1 MPPQTPSPTPAQ
13 GVEVNQLYLAAAK
26 RFEAL
31 FDGVPIA
38 CLTFDQ
44 HGTVFEW
51 NQAAEELWE
60 KSSAEVFQRPLQDAL
75 NNPHRDAMLDG
86 ALEKVFQGENVRAVE
101 WKAEFGGGRS
111 KWVVANLF
119 PMQTANGETHCA
131 VMACVDITAQKELQ
145 EVVETQLLELS
156 QAKVLLEFQR
166 DELAEVNAKL
176 EALATTDGLTGLKNH
191 RAFQEFFE
199 QQFQIAKRAGNW
211 PLSVV
216 LLDVDNFKNL
226 NDEHGHQAGDDVLR
240 ELAKTMLSIARKSDF
255 VARYGGEEFVVV
267 LPGTD
272 IQGCAE
278 AAERM
283 RQAVEKLVLPTGPLT
298 VSVGGSTVHPR
309 DQMREQVIARADA
322 ALYAAKRAGRNKTF
336 HSQDLAA

>member
-1 MPPQTPSPTPAQ
+1 
-13 GVEVNQLYLAAAK
+13 
-26 RFEAL
+26 
-31 FDGVPIA
+31 
-38 CLTFDQ
+38 
-44 HGTVFEW
+44 
-51 NQAAEELWE
+51 
-60 KSSAEVFQRPLQDAL
+60 
-75 NNPHRDAMLDG
+75 
-86 ALEKVFQGENVRAVE
+86 
-101 WKAEFGGGRS
+101 
-111 KWVVANLF
+111 
-119 PMQTANGETHCA
+119 
-131 VMACVDITAQKELQ
+131 
-145 EVVETQLLELS
+145 
-156 QAKVLLEFQR
+156 
-166 DELAEVNAKL
+166 
-176 EALATTDGLTGLKNH
+176 
-191 RAFQEFFE
+191 
-199 QQFQIAKRAGNW
+199 
-211 PLSVV
+211 V